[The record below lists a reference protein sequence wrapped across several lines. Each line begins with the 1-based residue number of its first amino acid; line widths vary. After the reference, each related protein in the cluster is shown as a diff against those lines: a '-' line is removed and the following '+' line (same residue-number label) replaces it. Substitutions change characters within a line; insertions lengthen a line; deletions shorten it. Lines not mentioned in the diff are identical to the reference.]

1 MNNLDKIKDF
11 AEKFDKF
18 RNHLREECTKPS
30 VSSTNSEA
38 IKKIKI
44 SLIILWKKKLGE
56 LNMIPKVSHNDL
68 FTRCWEKLYLQ
79 IKTQIKQVKR
89 LNL

>member
-1 MNNLDKIKDF
+1 MNNLDKVKDF

-18 RNHLREECTKPS
+18 RNHLEKNAQSHLLVLLILRP
-30 VSSTNSEA
+30 

-56 LNMIPKVSHNDL
+56 LNMIQ
-68 FTRCWEKLYLQ
+68 R
-79 IKTQIKQVKR
+79 
-89 LNL
+89 